1 MAALQKLALSPM
13 DPNLPTRPLVR
24 KRSTRATN
32 PSPLRKQ
39 SDYQLVAPLKV
50 TSTAASGP
58 PLAPSSTAN
67 RKPSDDPKTPKV
79 AAKDRKKK
87 LLCATPPQV
96 LQDTRGRAE
105 YDRGR
110 QLGEGGFARCFLV
123 QNKEGELFAAKTVA
137 KKSLQNQRMKAKF
150 FGEIQ
155 VHKTMIHPN
164 VVKFIECF
172 EDNDNIYMILELCPN
187 KSLMDMLRARKR
199 FTEPET
205 RFFLLQLLGALK
217 YMHGKKVIHR
227 DLKLGNIFLDADMN
241 IKIGDFGLAALLV
254 NENDRKRTICGTPNY
269 IAPEVLFGSGKEGQ
283 GHSFEVDLWGVGV
296 IMYAMLVG
304 KPPFQA
310 GDVNIIYQKIR
321 HNTFSWPEE
330 VPVSS
335 AAKHLV
341 HSILNHDP
349 DARPTLDDIADH
361 YFFKSGFFPRLIP
374 ISAGKQP
381 PVWRGA
387 SGQGVGAVSTNRQD
401 WIKNYEEVARECG
414 IGVRSDGRPV
424 SAVGDHA
431 GESMELLTLPPSR
444 PTSALSTGDENQQ
457 FAIEKQTAKMKL
469 EDEAKKQK
477 ETDAYILPETL
488 SPRDSHARM
497 RGANALKAKASR
509 LWGPTR
515 GTGLVSA
522 GLMPARQA
530 PGLPTSQVAK
540 VTEEV
545 EERSDDDFEDQE
557 EEKPIAKPAPQ
568 RLKAQPIRRST
579 VVTSPAARKSVFPSR
594 NQAAKSHA
602 AELRAASQPEV
613 HEQSVKA
620 PPPLMALRPQ
630 RIMQSRS
637 SRPTS
642 SASAKPQD
650 ELPPSSQE
658 SVISARSSSQPS
670 SQPPSQ
676 PSEGPVIPFGPNL
689 SSKIGVSIRSTATSA
704 VLSSLRPFIN
714 NLDAFASSRLHIL
727 PPTPAVTIAAV
738 KSSRRGESNKHVFIT
753 KWVDYTNK
761 YGVAY
766 ILTDGTCTAMF
777 NDNTSFV
784 VDGIG
789 GEKVEFIT
797 QSYASDSSQD
807 TVYRRL
813 QTEMEV
819 LNEKKRTSKGLARK
833 MQMWKRFKNYM
844 KSDLETVEQ
853 WSVSRDSVIREPTV
867 GGDDRGMLFVTHYTR
882 LKRCALFRFSDGSFQ
897 LNFIDH
903 TKLIVS
909 SGGRTIR
916 VITKSHELTVMSLED
931 IHQEVFI
938 SKNRALLDFGIREKL
953 NYLTDI
959 LKLWAV
965 EGKFPRSYDVKDET
979 GITVL
984 GE

>member
-1 MAALQKLALSPM
+1 MAALQKSALSSM
-13 DPNLPTRPLVR
+13 DPNLPTRPLAR
-24 KRSTRATN
+24 KRSARATN

-39 SDYQLVAPLKV
+39 SDYQLVAPLK
-50 TSTAASGP
+50 TAPTVASGP
-58 PLAPSSTAN
+58 PPAPSSTAN
-67 RKPSDDPKTPKV
+67 QKQLGDPKTPRV

-164 VVKFIECF
+164 VVKFVECF
-172 EDNDNIYMILELCPN
+172 EDSDNIYMILELCPN

-205 RFFLLQLLGALK
+205 RFFLFQLLGALK

-241 IKIGDFGLAALLV
+241 VKIGDFGLAALLI

-310 GDVNIIYQKIR
+310 GDVNVIYQKIR

-361 YFFKSGFFPRLIP
+361 YFFKSGFFPRSIP
-374 ISAGKQP
+374 VSAGKQP
-381 PVWRGA
+381 P
-387 SGQGVGAVSTNRQD
+387 S
-401 WIKNYEEVARECG
+401 
-414 IGVRSDGRPV
+414 
-424 SAVGDHA
+424 
-431 GESMELLTLPPSR
+431 
-444 PTSALSTGDENQQ
+444 
-457 FAIEKQTAKMKL
+457 
-469 EDEAKKQK
+469 
-477 ETDAYILPETL
+477 
-488 SPRDSHARM
+488 
-497 RGANALKAKASR
+497 
-509 LWGPTR
+509 
-515 GTGLVSA
+515 LV
-522 GLMPARQA
+522 
-530 PGLPTSQVAK
+530 
-540 VTEEV
+540 
-545 EERSDDDFEDQE
+545 
-557 EEKPIAKPAPQ
+557 
-568 RLKAQPIRRST
+568 
-579 VVTSPAARKSVFPSR
+579 
-594 NQAAKSHA
+594 
-602 AELRAASQPEV
+602 
-613 HEQSVKA
+613 
-620 PPPLMALRPQ
+620 
-630 RIMQSRS
+630 
-637 SRPTS
+637 
-642 SASAKPQD
+642 
-650 ELPPSSQE
+650 
-658 SVISARSSSQPS
+658 SARSSSQQSSQPS
-670 SQPPSQ
+670 SQSSSQ
-676 PSEGPVIPFGPNL
+676 PSEGPIIPFGPNL
-689 SSKIGVSIRSTATSA
+689 SSKIGVPIRSTATST
-704 VLSSLRPFIN
+704 VLSSLRSFIN
-714 NLDAFASSRLHIL
+714 SLEAFASSRLHTLSPI
-727 PPTPAVTIAAV
+727 PAATIAAV

-784 VDGIG
+784 VDSIS
-789 GEKVEFIT
+789 GERVEFIT
-797 QSYASDSSQD
+797 QSYISDSSQD

-813 QTEMEV
+813 QTKMEV

-853 WSVSRDSVIREPTV
+853 WCVERDSVIREPTV
-867 GGDDRGMLFVTHYTR
+867 GGGDDPGMLFVTHYTR

-897 LNFIDH
+897 VCCSNSQYLPLANFP
-903 TKLIVS
+903 TPS
-909 SGGRTIR
+909 
-916 VITKSHELTVMSLED
+916 
-931 IHQEVFI
+931 
-938 SKNRALLDFGIREKL
+938 
-953 NYLTDI
+953 
-959 LKLWAV
+959 
-965 EGKFPRSYDVKDET
+965 
-979 GITVL
+979 
-984 GE
+984 

>member
-1 MAALQKLALSPM
+1 MAALQKSALSPM

-24 KRSTRATN
+24 KRSARATN

-39 SDYQLVAPLKV
+39 SDYQLVAPLKI
-50 TSTAASGP
+50 TPATTSGP
-58 PLAPSSTAN
+58 PPAPSSTAN
-67 RKPSDDPKTPKV
+67 QKRSGDPKTPKA

-155 VHKTMIHPN
+155 VHKTMVHPN
-164 VVKFIECF
+164 VVKFVECF
-172 EDNDNIYMILELCPN
+172 EDCDNIYMILELCPN

-254 NENDRKRTICGTPNY
+254 NESDRKRTICGTPNY

-310 GDVNIIYQKIR
+310 GDVNVIYQKIR

-361 YFFKSGFFPRLIP
+361 YFFKSGFFPRMIP
-374 ISAGKQP
+374 VSAGKQP

-414 IGVRSDGRPV
+414 IGIRSDGRPV

-431 GESMELLTLPPSR
+431 GESMELLTLPSSR
-444 PTSALSTGDENQQ
+444 PASVLSTRDENQQ
-457 FAIEKQTAKMKL
+457 FAVEKQTVKIKP

-477 ETDAYILPETL
+477 QTDAYILPETL

-497 RGANALKAKASR
+497 RGANALKGKASR

-515 GTGLVSA
+515 GTGLISA

-530 PGLPTSQVAK
+530 PGLPASQVTK
-540 VTEEV
+540 VTEV
-545 EERSDDDFEDQE
+545 EEGSDDDFEDQE
-557 EEKPIAKPAPQ
+557 EEKPIAKPSAQ

-579 VVTSPAARKSVFPSR
+579 VVTSPVVRKSVFPPR
-594 NQAAKSHA
+594 NQAVKSHA

-613 HEQSVKA
+613 HEQPAKA
-620 PPPLMALRPQ
+620 PPTAMAPKFQGRL
-630 RIMQSRS
+630 QSRP

-642 SASAKPQD
+642 SASAKLHY

-658 SVISARSSSQPS
+658 LVISARSSSQQSSLPS
-670 SQPPSQ
+670 SQ
-676 PSEGPVIPFGPNL
+676 PSEGPIIPFGPNL
-689 SSKIGVSIRSTATSA
+689 SSKIGVSIRSTATST

-714 NLDAFASSRLHIL
+714 SLEAFANSRLHTL
-727 PPTPAVTIAAV
+727 SPTPAATIAAV

-784 VDGIG
+784 VDSIG
-789 GEKVEFIT
+789 GERVEFIT

-813 QTEMEV
+813 QTKMEV

-844 KSDLETVEQ
+844 KTDLETVEQ
-853 WSVSRDSVIREPTV
+853 WSVERDSVIREPTV
-867 GGDDRGMLFVTHYTR
+867 GGDDYGMLFVTHYTR

-916 VITKSHELTVMSLED
+916 MITKAHELIVMSLED
-931 IHQEVFI
+931 THQEVFT
-938 SKNRALLDFGIREKL
+938 SKNRGLLDFGVREKL
-953 NYLTDI
+953 NYLVDI
-959 LKLWAV
+959 LKLWAA
-965 EGKFPRSYDVKDET
+965 EGKFPRNYDVKEET